1 MSGNNV
7 VVLMA
12 TYNDWDSIVEL
23 LPKIDDELIAIN
35 ATGHI
40 VIVDD
45 GSSDFGGQELIGSQ
59 SFLAIKQVECVELFR
74 NQGNQR
80 ANAVGIA
87 YCEAE
92 TDGDYLV
99 VMDSDQEDKPNYIS
113 QLIKTCAEN
122 QNKSI
127 IFAERAERSEGVVFR
142 FFYGVYQRLY
152 KLLTG
157 MNISIGNYSVIPKLL
172 IPRVANIAELWSHY
186 PAAIMRAR
194 IPFFA
199 IHSERGKRTR
209 GKSKMSIVPLLLHA
223 LSGFT
228 VHAETIG
235 ARALVMALGLG
246 TVILLIV
253 GLFLGMRMFTD
264 IPILGWTSQ
273 IITLLMI
280 VVFQIIITAA
290 IMVFMVISIRMQV
303 PMIPALEH
311 KKFIFARRILFPQT
325 IKKN

>member
-12 TYNDWDSIVEL
+12 TYNDWDSIAEL
-23 LPKIDDELIAIN
+23 LPKIDDELNAIN
-35 ATGHI
+35 AIGHI

-45 GSSDFGGQELIGSQ
+45 GSTEFGGQELIGSQ
-59 SFLAIKQVECVELFR
+59 SFLAISRVECVELFR

-92 TDGDYLV
+92 TDGDYLI

-113 QLIKTCAEN
+113 QLIKSCAEN
-122 QNKSI
+122 QDKAI
-127 IFAERAERSEGVVFR
+127 IFAERAERSENLAFR
-142 FFYGVYQRLY
+142 FFYGAYQRLY

-157 MNISIGNYSVIPKLL
+157 MNISIGNFSVIPKLL

-194 IPFFA
+194 IPFMA

-228 VHAETIG
+228 VHAETVG
-235 ARALVMALGLG
+235 ARVLIMAVGAGAFILGI
-246 TVILLIV
+246 VAVLISIR
-253 GLFLGMRMFTD
+253 LFTEL
-264 IPILGWTSQ
+264 PILGWTSQ
-273 IITLLMI
+273 IVALLLVI
-280 VVFQIIITAA
+280 VFQIVITAA
-290 IMVFMVISIRMQV
+290 IMVFLVIAVRMQP
-303 PMIPALEH
+303 PMVPALEYS
-311 KKFIFARRILFPQT
+311 KFIMRNRSLFQ
-325 IKKN
+325 KAEN

>member
-12 TYNDWDSIVEL
+12 TYNDWDSIAEL
-23 LPKIDDELIAIN
+23 LPKIDDELNAIN
-35 ATGHI
+35 AIGHI

-45 GSSDFGGQELIGSQ
+45 GSTEFGGQELIGSQ
-59 SFLAIKQVECVELFR
+59 SFLAISRVECVELFR

-92 TDGDYLV
+92 TDGDYLI

-113 QLIKTCAEN
+113 QLIKSCAEN
-122 QNKSI
+122 QDKAI
-127 IFAERAERSEGVVFR
+127 IFAERAERSENLAFR
-142 FFYGVYQRLY
+142 FFYGAYQRLY

-157 MNISIGNYSVIPKLL
+157 MNISIGNFSVIPKLL

-194 IPFFA
+194 IPFMA

-209 GKSKMSIVPLLLHA
+209 GKSKMSIVPLLMHA

-228 VHAETIG
+228 VHAETVG
-235 ARALVMALGLG
+235 ARVLIMAVGAGAFILGI
-246 TVILLIV
+246 VAVLISIR
-253 GLFLGMRMFTD
+253 LFTEL
-264 IPILGWTSQ
+264 PILGWTSQ
-273 IITLLMI
+273 IVALLLVI
-280 VVFQIIITAA
+280 VFQIVITAA
-290 IMVFMVISIRMQV
+290 IMVFLVIAVRMQP
-303 PMIPALEH
+303 PMVPALEYS
-311 KKFIFARRILFPQT
+311 KFIMRNRSLFQ
-325 IKKN
+325 KAEN